1 MGEERES
8 HFERAIGEFREG
20 AGKPEKKIMDLII
33 EVEARGPGLPPS
45 RMLDNLRGRKIQD
58 SIAVSLFGLS
68 KQIQYK
74 SSPNRRQ
81 DQNNYSETRALS
93 TLHLCF
99 CSAFCHHCHLVRKST
114 WWQLWKRSIEREEG
128 ERGAHQLEG
137 LCLANLLNYYH
148 QWQSGE
154 YHRHIRSLSHQSPC
168 Y

>member
-1 MGEERES
+1 MSTYRTATCSSAHADQEDEIRGIWKRKITLKSWGVVEPPGRVGEERES

-58 SIAVSLFGLS
+58 SIAVSLFGWS

-81 DQNNYSETRALS
+81 DQKNYSNTETR
-93 TLHLCF
+93 CF
-99 CSAFCHHCHLVRKST
+99 VQKIPFIIAILPF
-114 WWQLWKRSIEREEG
+114 
-128 ERGAHQLEG
+128 A
-137 LCLANLLNYYH
+137 
-148 QWQSGE
+148 
-154 YHRHIRSLSHQSPC
+154 
-168 Y
+168 